1 MLNDDWIDADNP
13 ESFICHKKLFERAK
27 QMGISPREWMDSALR
42 NDSKDKSDETYLSKH
57 NLKSNY

>member
-27 QMGISPREWMDSALR
+27 QMGISPRE
-42 NDSKDKSDETYLSKH
+42 
-57 NLKSNY
+57 